1 MLMRYMIKN
10 SMILVAIW
18 FFFLSKSFKF
28 QPNVCNRCYDLII
41 MSINLSDNAILN
53 IKSAD
58 YCCIISRIS
67 KTEVINLMQKVNLT
81 VK

>member
-1 MLMRYMIKN
+1 MLMRYMNQN
-10 SMILVAIW
+10 SMILVTIW
-18 FFFLSKSFKF
+18 HLFLNKGFKF

-58 YCCIISRIS
+58 YCCTISRIS
-67 KTEVINLMQKVNLT
+67 KTEVINLMQKVSLT

>member
-1 MLMRYMIKN
+1 MLMRYMNQN
-10 SMILVAIW
+10 SKILVTIW
-18 FFFLSKSFKF
+18 LFFLNKGFKF

>member
-1 MLMRYMIKN
+1 
-10 SMILVAIW
+10 
-18 FFFLSKSFKF
+18 
-28 QPNVCNRCYDLII
+28 

-58 YCCIISRIS
+58 YCCIVSRIS